1 MKIDKVILS
10 SNDSKTYLDFW
21 PIVSKA
27 WKNIDIEPILI
38 YTGKKKFPY
47 CKDGV
52 FHFNYKKINSAFVAQ
67 NIRLLAPS
75 LFPDDICIISDIDNM
90 PLSKS
95 YFQDNI
101 CGVKHENFV
110 IYRPKAATDDMIS
123 IMWNAALGKT
133 WSEIFEIKNE
143 KNIEE
148 RLIDWYPNKYKVGGN
163 NWYFDQKILK
173 IHIENFESKFPSRI
187 TRLDDGNTNFLRLNR
202 SKLGNNFEEFYNPDL
217 KYSDFH
223 MPRPYK
229 KYKNL
234 IDTVYNSNF

>member
-1 MKIDKVILS
+1 
-10 SNDSKTYLDFW
+10 
-21 PIVSKA
+21 
-27 WKNIDIEPILI
+27 
-38 YTGKKKFPY
+38 
-47 CKDGV
+47 
-52 FHFNYKKINSAFVAQ
+52 
-67 NIRLLAPS
+67 
-75 LFPDDICIISDIDNM
+75 
-90 PLSKS
+90 
-95 YFQDNI
+95 
-101 CGVKHENFV
+101 
-110 IYRPKAATDDMIS
+110 MIS

-163 NWYFDQKILK
+163 NWYFDQNFK

-187 TRLDDGNTNFLRLNR
+187 TRLDDDNTNFLRLNR
-202 SKLGNNFEEFYNPDL
+202 SKFGDNFEEFYNPDL

-234 IDTVYNSNF
+234 IDNVYNSNF